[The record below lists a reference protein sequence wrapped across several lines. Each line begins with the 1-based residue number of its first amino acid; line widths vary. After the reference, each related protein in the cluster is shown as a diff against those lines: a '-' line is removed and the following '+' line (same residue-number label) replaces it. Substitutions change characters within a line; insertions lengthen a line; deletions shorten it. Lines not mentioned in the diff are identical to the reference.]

1 MDTTTSTTPC
11 KYVYLP
17 LRCTIA
23 ACMETMPHGIDL
35 MQQYAE
41 LQNAYELEEDSYW
54 VPATTLSG
62 IKAQMH
68 QKTAHSFELQPE
80 SVTLLE
86 ELGKGECGMVHKG
99 EWVGS
104 LQGPLQVA
112 VKSLHSQEEEN
123 RYKLLK
129 EAAIMG
135 QFNHPYVVRLYGV
148 IDKPN
153 KVTCLCTNKWRCTSC
168 NSCTYIHR
176 LC

>member
-1 MDTTTSTTPC
+1 
-11 KYVYLP
+11 
-17 LRCTIA
+17 
-23 ACMETMPHGIDL
+23 METMLHSIDL

-41 LQNAYELEEDSYW
+41 LQTAYELEEDPYW
-54 VPATTLSG
+54 VPAATLNG
-62 IKAQMH
+62 IKVQMS
-68 QKTAHSFELQPE
+68 QKTTQYFEMQPE

-86 ELGKGECGMVHKG
+86 ELGKGEFGMVHKG

-135 QFNHPYVVRLYGV
+135 QFNHPYVVKLYGV

-153 KVTCLCTNKWRCTSC
+153 KVT
-168 NSCTYIHR
+168 
-176 LC
+176 